1 MTLPSG
7 LPSRAGRFVLQGG
20 AEPFRAFLP
29 APLPPDPPLL
39 LDARRVEHLE
49 QASLALGRLEGV
61 SLLLPRPDQFLYMY
75 VRKEAVLSSQIE
87 GTQSS
92 LSDLLLFEADSIP
105 AVGVPDVREVSNYV
119 AAQEHGIERL
129 REGFPLS
136 LRLLREV
143 HRILLRRTR
152 GSQKDPGE
160 FRRTQNWIGGSRPG
174 NALYVPPPV
183 HEMMTALDQL
193 ERFLHDDP
201 VRTPPLIK
209 AGLAH
214 AQFESIHPFLD
225 GNGRLGRLLIT
236 FILMAEEI
244 LSCPLLYPSLYF
256 KRHRSEYYEALQR
269 VRTEGDWEGW
279 MDFYLQGMQE
289 TAEEAAATIGRIV
302 KLMEDDRR
310 RVLGLG
316 PASASTARVYEQLQ
330 KRAIIDIPGTARRVK
345 LTKPTVAAALERL
358 TKLGIVRE
366 ITGRARDRLFSYVK
380 YVAILS
386 EGTAP
391 DPVRGR

>member
-1 MTLPSG
+1 M
-7 LPSRAGRFVLQGG
+7 
-20 AEPFRAFLP
+20 
-29 APLPPDPPLL
+29 
-39 LDARRVEHLE
+39 LDAARAERIE
-49 QASLALGRLEGV
+49 QTSLALGRLEGV

-92 LSDLLLFEADSIP
+92 LSDLLLFEADRIP
-105 AVGVPDVREVSNYV
+105 AVAIPDVREVSNYV
-119 AAQEHGIERL
+119 AAQEHGIGRL
-129 REGFPLS
+129 QDGFPLS

-143 HRILLRRTR
+143 HRILLRKTR
-152 GSQKDPGE
+152 GSEKDPGE

-183 HEMMTALDQL
+183 HEMMTALDRL
-193 ERFLHDDP
+193 EKFLHDDP
-201 VRTPPLIK
+201 VRTPPILK

-236 FILMAEEI
+236 FVLMSEGV
-244 LSCPLLYPSLYF
+244 LSRPLLYPSLYF
-256 KRHRSEYYEALQR
+256 KRHRSDYYEALQR
-269 VRTEGDWEGW
+269 VRTAGDWEGW
-279 MDFYLQGMQE
+279 IDFYLQGLRE
-289 TAEEAAATIGRIV
+289 TADEAAATIGRIV
-302 KLMEDDRR
+302 KLTEDDRR
-310 RVLGLG
+310 RILGLG
-316 PASASTARVYEQLQ
+316 AASGSTTRVYEYLQ
-330 KRAIIDIPGTARRVK
+330 KRAIIDIPNTARRVK

-391 DPVRGR
+391 EPRGEF

>member
-1 MTLPSG
+1 
-7 LPSRAGRFVLQGG
+7 
-20 AEPFRAFLP
+20 
-29 APLPPDPPLL
+29 
-39 LDARRVEHLE
+39 
-49 QASLALGRLEGV
+49 
-61 SLLLPRPDQFLYMY
+61 MY

-105 AVGVPDVREVSNYV
+105 AVAAPDVREVSNYV
-119 AAQEHGIERL
+119 NAQEHGIERL
-129 REGFPLS
+129 HGGFPLS

-143 HRILLRRTR
+143 HQILLRRTR

-174 NALYVPPPV
+174 NAMYVPPPV

-193 ERFLHDDP
+193 EKFLHDDP
-201 VRTPPLIK
+201 VRIAPIIK

-236 FILMAEEI
+236 FVL
-244 LSCPLLYPSLYF
+244 LSEKVLSRPLLYPSLYF
-256 KRHRSEYYEALQR
+256 KRHRAEYYEALQR

-279 MDFYLQGMQE
+279 IDFYLQGMRE

-302 KLMEDDRR
+302 KLMDDDRR
-310 RVLGLG
+310 KILGLRT
-316 PASASTARVYEQLQ
+316 ASASTARVYEHLQ
-330 KRAIIDIPGTARRVK
+330 KRAIIDIPVTAKRVK

-358 TKLGIVRE
+358 MKLGIARE

-386 EGTAP
+386 EGTTP
-391 DPVRGR
+391 DPRPEF